1 MLRVDKETLFYPL
14 NANTEKIKFL
24 FIHLKPPLSKV
35 LKFFA
40 SIFLKYCLVTV
51 VLPGKHQNNFRETW
65 RDHRRLTLKGIPP
78 SDLNIYYSTENP
90 TRPCTFDRRKSR
102 SVSFWILWPRRPG
115 KKPCR
120 CNEPHRFRE
129 KLLSDIYSDYIEF
142 PGKLPTCSVLRTW
155 SRFSVIS
162 RWISENEVNSKKV
175 CQRYY
180 L

>member
-14 NANTEKIKFL
+14 NANTEKIKVL
-24 FIHLKPPLSKV
+24 FIYLKPPLSKV
-35 LKFFA
+35 LKIFT

-90 TRPCTFDRRKSR
+90 TRPCTFDRRKCR
-102 SVSFWILWPRRPG
+102 SVSFRILWPRRPG

-129 KLLSDIYSDYIEF
+129 KLL
-142 PGKLPTCSVLRTW
+142 KWHLLW
-155 SRFSVIS
+155 LHWIS
-162 RWISENEVNSKKV
+162 RKAADLQCTEDVESI
-175 CQRYY
+175 
-180 L
+180 

>member
-14 NANTEKIKFL
+14 NANTEKIKVL
-24 FIHLKPPLSKV
+24 FIYLKPPLSKV

-102 SVSFWILWPRRPG
+102 SVSFRILWPRRPG

-129 KLLSDIYSDYIEF
+129 KLLK
-142 PGKLPTCSVLRTW
+142 GHLLWLHR
-155 SRFSVIS
+155 IS
-162 RWISENEVNSKKV
+162 RKAADLQCTEDVESIYCYISVN
-175 CQRYY
+175 QRKRS
-180 L
+180 